1 MDKVVIRINTTSELK
16 QEAQEVVRELGFRL
30 NSLINAYLKQLVRTG
45 EVKSVLKDNY
55 ELDPEEQEL
64 SDAIELGEF
73 EPVENSEE
81 LKNKIIAAAKMTNAK
96 TRTINI
102 RLPERDLYKLKA
114 KAAQEGMPYQT
125 LVASILHK
133 NI

>member
-1 MDKVVIRINTTSELK
+1 MNPSFPMHYD
-16 QEAQEVVRELGFRL
+16 
-30 NSLINAYLKQLVRTG
+30 
-45 EVKSVLKDNY
+45 
-55 ELDPEEQEL
+55 LDPEEQEL
-64 SDAIELGEF
+64 HDAIEVDSLV
-73 EPVENSEE
+73 PIENSEE
-81 LKNKIIAAAKMTNAK
+81 LKRRLVAAARLTNAK

-102 RLPERDLYKLKA
+102 RLPEKDLHKLKA

>member
-1 MDKVVIRINTTSELK
+1 MNTT
-16 QEAQEVVRELGFRL
+16 
-30 NSLINAYLKQLVRTG
+30 YPMH
-45 EVKSVLKDNY
+45 Y
-55 ELDPEEQEL
+55 ELDPDEQEL
-64 SDAIELGEF
+64 HDAIDLDTLV
-73 EPVENSEE
+73 PVENSEE
-81 LKNKIIAAAKMTNAK
+81 LKQKIVAAARLTNAK

-133 NI
+133 SI

>member
-1 MDKVVIRINTTSELK
+1 MNPILP
-16 QEAQEVVRELGFRL
+16 
-30 NSLINAYLKQLVRTG
+30 
-45 EVKSVLKDNY
+45 Y

-64 SDAIELGEF
+64 SNSLETEKWI
-73 EPVENSEE
+73 PVENLEAT
-81 LKNKIIAAAKMTNAK
+81 KQKFVAAARLTGAK
-96 TRTINI
+96 TKTINI
-102 RLPERDLYKLKA
+102 RLPERDLHRLKV

>member
-1 MDKVVIRINTTSELK
+1 MNPAL
-16 QEAQEVVRELGFRL
+16 
-30 NSLINAYLKQLVRTG
+30 Y
-45 EVKSVLKDNY
+45 Y

-64 SDAIELGEF
+64 SNSIENE
-73 EPVENSEE
+73 EWVSVENVEKVKQQLLESAH
-81 LKNKIIAAAKMTNAK
+81 LTGAK
-96 TRTINI
+96 TKTINI
-102 RLPERDLYKLKA
+102 RLPERDLHRLKV

>member
-1 MDKVVIRINTTSELK
+1 MTMKY
-16 QEAQEVVRELGFRL
+16 F
-30 NSLINAYLKQLVRTG
+30 
-45 EVKSVLKDNY
+45 

-64 SDAIELGEF
+64 EDAIQADSF
-73 EPVENSEE
+73 TPVANSEE
-81 LKNKIIAAAKMTNAK
+81 IMHKLVQAARLTGAK
-96 TRTINI
+96 TKTINI
-102 RLPERDLYKLKA
+102 RLPQRDLHRLKT